1 MNILVEN
8 NMLKYIMNFTCIYS
22 MCTVT
27 CVYNIRQSNQLKT
40 GADLGFLKGD
50 DENRHSYFFFPTWCA
65 FSIKVAIVMERVQ
78 SSLIVL

>member
-27 CVYNIRQSNQLKT
+27 CIQY
-40 GADLGFLKGD
+40 
-50 DENRHSYFFFPTWCA
+50 
-65 FSIKVAIVMERVQ
+65 
-78 SSLIVL
+78 